1 MRRENEM
8 DLISLVIGFVIGFA
22 SAILALLIYGRKQV
36 AEAMKQFKVK

>member
-1 MRRENEM
+1 M
-8 DLISLVIGFVIGFA
+8 DWYIYLIMGFVLGFV